1 MIFIRLLK
9 SSSLISLAFALGLVP
24 TCRAQDDSA
33 NKSWSQSSQQASPN
47 GALNPTRTRQTHTES
62 GGRIVD
68 KTSVE
73 SLGPDGRYI
82 PYQDTEKESVRV
94 DATTTRS
101 IERTFGT
108 GPDGQRTLIQ
118 ERQEESRSLPGGEQ
132 KVIRTVSNPDA
143 DGKLQLV
150 QRELQDSKQSA
161 PGVRETKTTV
171 LTPDAEGG
179 LTAAVQIEERQKQSS
194 DGTVE
199 FKKSTLLSDGA
210 GHWQLSE
217 VREGTSKEGS
227 GQGRTQEER
236 VLRPDADG
244 KLVEVERTIS
254 KQTAGGPGEKRDTVE
269 TYSTNVPGI
278 AGTDALQ
285 LVQRETTVRRI
296 TTAGEQRSIRQIERP
311 SPGNPTNDLHV
322 TDEVIDIVR
331 PGGSGGTEQKRTI
344 LTQDSNGSLGE
355 VWVYMGKTT
364 NPSAIQVDT
373 RTSTKPQ

>member
-1 MIFIRLLK
+1 MISTRLLK
-9 SSSLISLAFALGLVP
+9 SSLFITLAVTLGLAP
-24 TCRAQDDSA
+24 TCLAQDDSGK
-33 NKSWSQSSQQASPN
+33 KSWSQSSQQANPGGTS
-47 GALNPTRTRQTHTES
+47 NPTRTRETHTES

-73 SLGPDGRYI
+73 TLGPDGRYV

-94 DATTTRS
+94 DATATRS
-101 IERTFGT
+101 IERTFGR

-118 ERQEESRSLPGGEQ
+118 ERLEESRSLPGGEQ
-132 KVIRTVSNPDA
+132 KVVRTVSNPDA
-143 DGKLQLV
+143 DGKLHVV

-171 LTPDAEGG
+171 LTPDADGS
-179 LTAAVQIEERQKQSS
+179 LTAAVQIEERQKQDS

-217 VREGTSKEGS
+217 VREGSSKEGS

-236 VLRPDADG
+236 VLRPDPNG
-244 KLVEVERTIS
+244 KLALVERTVS
-254 KQTAGGPGEKRDTVE
+254 KQTAGGTGEKRDTIE
-269 TYSTNVPGI
+269 TYSTNVPGT

-296 TTAGEQRSIRQIERP
+296 TASSEQRSVRQIERP
-311 SPGNPTNDLHV
+311 SPGNPTNDLHL
-322 TDEVIDIVR
+322 TEEVIDIVR
-331 PGGSGGTEQKRTI
+331 PGGSGGAEQKRTI

-355 VWVYMGKTT
+355 VWVDMGKTT
-364 NPSAIQVDT
+364 NPSAVQVDT
-373 RTSTKPQ
+373 RTNTKPQ

>member
-1 MIFIRLLK
+1 MIALRLLK
-9 SSSLISLAFALGLVP
+9 SSSLISLALTFSLAP
-24 TCRAQDDSA
+24 NCSAQDDSG
-33 NKSWSQSSQQASPN
+33 NKSWSQSSQHANP
-47 GALNPTRTRQTHTES
+47 GGTVNPTRTRETHTES
-62 GGRIVD
+62 VGRIVD

-73 SLGPDGRYI
+73 TLGPDGRYI

-94 DATTTRS
+94 DATATRS
-101 IERTFGT
+101 IERTFGR
-108 GPDGQRTLIQ
+108 GPDGQRALIQ

-132 KVIRTVSNPDA
+132 KVVRTVLNPDA
-143 DGKLQLV
+143 DGKLHVV

-171 LTPDAEGG
+171 LTPDADGS
-179 LTAAVQIEERQKQSS
+179 LTAAVQIEERQKQNS
-194 DGTVE
+194 DGAVE

-217 VREGTSKEGS
+217 VREGTSKEES
-227 GQGRTQEER
+227 GQGQTREER
-236 VLRPDADG
+236 VQRPDSNG
-244 KLVEVERTIS
+244 KLAEVERTIS
-254 KQTAGGPGEKRDTVE
+254 KQTAAGTGEKRDTVE
-269 TYSTNVPGI
+269 TYSINIPGT

-296 TTAGEQRSIRQIERP
+296 TAAGEQRSIRQIERP

-322 TDEVIDIVR
+322 TEEVIDIVR

-355 VWVYMGKTT
+355 VWVDMGKTT

-373 RTSTKPQ
+373 RTTTKQH

>member
-1 MIFIRLLK
+1 MIALRLLK
-9 SSSLISLAFALGLVP
+9 SSSLISLVVTLSLAP
-24 TCRAQDDSA
+24 NCSAQDDSG
-33 NKSWSQSSQQASPN
+33 NKSWSQNSQQASP
-47 GALNPTRTRQTHTES
+47 GVTLNPTRTRETHTES
-62 GGRIVD
+62 DGRIVD

-73 SLGPDGRYI
+73 TLGPDGRYI

-94 DATTTRS
+94 DATATRS
-101 IERTFGT
+101 IERTFGR
-108 GPDGQRTLIQ
+108 GPDGQRALIQ
-118 ERQEESRSLPGGEQ
+118 ERQEESRNLPGGEQ
-132 KVIRTVSNPDA
+132 KVVRTVSNPDA
-143 DGKLQLV
+143 DGKLHVV

-171 LTPDAEGG
+171 LTPDADGS

-199 FKKSTLLSDGA
+199 FKKSTLLFDGT

-227 GQGRTQEER
+227 GQGRTLEER
-236 VLRPDADG
+236 VLRPDSNG
-244 KLVEVERTIS
+244 KLAEVERTVS
-254 KQTAGGPGEKRDTVE
+254 KHTVGGTGEKRDTIE
-269 TYSTNVPGI
+269 TYSTNVPGT

-296 TTAGEQRSIRQIERP
+296 TAAGEQRSVRQIERP

-322 TDEVIDIVR
+322 TGEVIDIVR
-331 PGGSGGTEQKRTI
+331 PGGSGGTQQKRTI

-355 VWVYMGKTT
+355 VWVDMGKTT
-364 NPSAIQVDT
+364 NPSAIQIET
-373 RTSTKPQ
+373 RPPAKLQ

>member
-1 MIFIRLLK
+1 MIALPLLK
-9 SSSLISLAFALGLVP
+9 SSSLISLAVALGLAP
-24 TCRAQDDSA
+24 NCSAQDDSG
-33 NKSWSQSSQQASPN
+33 NKSWSQSSQQDNP
-47 GALNPTRTRQTHTES
+47 GGTLNPTRTRETHTES
-62 GGRIVD
+62 DGRIVD

-73 SLGPDGRYI
+73 TLGPDGRYI

-94 DATTTRS
+94 DATATRS
-101 IERTFGT
+101 IERVFGR

-118 ERQEESRSLPGGEQ
+118 ERQEEARSLPGAEQ
-132 KVIRTVSNPDA
+132 KVVRTVSNPDA
-143 DGKLQLV
+143 DGKLHLV

-161 PGVRETKTTV
+161 AGVRETKTTV
-171 LTPDAEGG
+171 LTPDADGN

-199 FKKSTLLSDGA
+199 FRKSTLLFDAA

-236 VLRPDADG
+236 VLRPDANG
-244 KLVEVERTIS
+244 KLAEVERTIS
-254 KQTAGGPGEKRDTVE
+254 KQTAGGTGEKRDTIE

-296 TTAGEQRSIRQIERP
+296 TAGGEQRSVRQIERP
-311 SPGNPTNDLHV
+311 SPGNPTDDLHV
-322 TDEVIDIVR
+322 TEEAIDIVR
-331 PGGSGGTEQKRTI
+331 PGGSGGTEQKRSI

-355 VWVYMGKTT
+355 VWVDMGKTT

-373 RTSTKPQ
+373 RTTAKPQ

>member
-1 MIFIRLLK
+1 MIALRLLK
-9 SSSLISLAFALGLVP
+9 SSSLISLAVTLSLAP
-24 TCRAQDDSA
+24 NCSAQDDSG
-33 NKSWSQSSQQASPN
+33 NKSWSQTSQQANP
-47 GALNPTRTRQTHTES
+47 GGTLNPTRTRETHTES
-62 GGRIVD
+62 GDRMVD

-73 SLGPDGRYI
+73 TLGPDGRYI

-94 DATTTRS
+94 DATATRS
-101 IERTFGT
+101 IERFFGR
-108 GPDGQRTLIQ
+108 GPEGQRALIQ

-132 KVIRTVSNPDA
+132 KVVRTVSNPDA
-143 DGKLQLV
+143 DGKLHVV

-171 LTPDAEGG
+171 LRPDADGS

-199 FKKSTLLSDGA
+199 FKKSTLLSDGV

-236 VLRPDADG
+236 VLRPDSNG
-244 KLVEVERTIS
+244 KLAEVERTIS
-254 KQTAGGPGEKRDTVE
+254 KQTVGGTGEKRDTIE
-269 TYSTNVPGI
+269 TYSTNVPGT

-285 LVQRETTVRRI
+285 LVQRDTTVRRI
-296 TTAGEQRSIRQIERP
+296 TAAGEQRSVRQIERP
-311 SPGNPTNDLHV
+311 SPGDPSGDLAV
-322 TDEVIDIVR
+322 TEEAIDIVR

-344 LTQDSNGSLGE
+344 LTRDSNGSLGE
-355 VWVYMGKTT
+355 VWVDMGKTT

-373 RTSTKPQ
+373 RPTAQPQ